1 MAFKLRSLVGDLL
14 AGGDSVPLTP
24 RTRVIATALALPLA
38 VFEFWLAFV
47 GLVTPIQLGLIFVV
61 PLLIIAFLTTSGVTG
76 RQKTS
81 AFDLTMAILVAIAGG
96 YLLWESPRYGNWILG
111 ISRFNLYDQITG
123 VVMILATLIILKRR
137 VGPGMLA
144 VVLILMAY
152 LVYGHLL
159 DGFLYHRQFSIREV
173 IEQSIISP
181 NGGLFGTPVAAAAI
195 YVYLFVVFGKILQA
209 SGGGQFFFDLAA
221 LVAGRRVGG
230 VAKVSV
236 VSSGLFG
243 MISGS
248 PTSDVVTTGTITI
261 PMMKRMGY
269 PAHIACA
276 IETVASVGGSFL
288 PPVMGAVVF
297 ILVEFTGV
305 PYGEV
310 ITASIIIALLY
321 YFAIYLQVHEYS
333 LRQGLGRLEK
343 EEIPT
348 FRSVISN
355 GWIYVVPLLLL
366 IIMIERG
373 FTPQYSVALAIITT
387 IVFSWLHRN
396 RDYRV
401 GPRTL
406 ITTVTDAAV
415 VLAPLVAAVA
425 GAGLVE
431 QVLNVTGIGSKIS
444 YQMFE
449 AAGGQPVLVLVFAAL
464 VTIVFGM
471 GMPVPAVYALAA
483 ILLAPGMIQAGF
495 DLLAAHLFLVWFSVA
510 SHLTPPIAVAAYVA
524 SAIGGAPP
532 MKVSVWASRLG
543 LVAYL
548 LPFTF
553 MVRPGLLLNGTPFA
567 ILQDTLLTL
576 VAITLLVAASIGHF
590 GVGVAGWMRM
600 ALLGLGILTAFC
612 VAVPAVAYA
621 SAIIGLGLLVWNRRK
636 PRPVAEAQA
645 LAAKRSEPPT
655 SIRSDP

>member
-1 MAFKLRSLVGDLL
+1 MAFKLQSVLGNLL
-14 AGGDSVPLTP
+14 AGGDSVPLNP
-24 RTRVIATALALPLA
+24 RTRIIATVLAVPLA
-38 VFEFWLAFV
+38 AFEFWLAFI
-47 GLVTPIQLGLIFVV
+47 GLVTPIQLGLIFLV
-61 PLLIIAFLTTSGVTG
+61 PLMIIAFLTTSGVTG
-76 RQKTS
+76 RNENS
-81 AFDLTMAILVAIAGG
+81 VFDIVGAILVAVAGS
-96 YLLWESPRYGNWILG
+96 YLLWESPRFGNWILG
-111 ISRFNLYDQITG
+111 ISRFNLLDQVAG

-152 LVYGHLL
+152 LIFGHLL
-159 DGFLYHRQFSIREV
+159 EGFLYHRHFSIREI

-181 NGGLFGTPVAAAAI
+181 NGGLFGTPVAAAAV
-195 YVYLFVVFGKILQA
+195 YVYLFVVFGKILQT

-269 PAHIACA
+269 PAHIASA

-297 ILVEFTGV
+297 ILVEFTGI

-310 ITASIIIALLY
+310 ISASVITALIY
-321 YFAIYLQVHEYS
+321 YFAIYLQVHQYS
-333 LRQGLGRLEK
+333 AGHGIGYLDADD
-343 EEIPT
+343 IPSAK
-348 FRSVISN
+348 SVLLH
-355 GWIYVVPLLLL
+355 GWIYILPMVVL
-366 IIMIERG
+366 IVMIERG
-373 FTPQYSVALAIITT
+373 YTPQYSVALAIISTT
-387 IVFSWLHRN
+387 VLSWLHRN
-396 RDYRV
+396 REYRIGV
-401 GPRTL
+401 RAL
-406 ITTVTDAAV
+406 VSTVTDAAV

-449 AAGGQPVLVLVFAAL
+449 VADGQPVLILLFAAF

-483 ILLAPGMIQAGF
+483 ILLAPGMVQAGF

-524 SAIGGAPP
+524 AAIGGAPP
-532 MKVSVWASRLG
+532 MTVSVWASRLG

-553 MVRPGLLLNGTPFA
+553 MLRPGLLLVGTPLEILFDSA
-567 ILQDTLLTL
+567 IAMAA
-576 VAITLLVAASIGHF
+576 VTLLVAASIGYF
-590 GVGVAGWMRM
+590 AAPVTGWRRPVLIVLGLTAALLTTLPWLAVCAAVAGVG
-600 ALLGLGILTAFC
+600 LLW
-612 VAVPAVAYA
+612 
-621 SAIIGLGLLVWNRRK
+621 WNRRNAK
-636 PRPVAEAQA
+636 EQPDSDVKKGRLSQTSVNVPR
-645 LAAKRSEPPT
+645 
-655 SIRSDP
+655 

>member
-1 MAFKLRSLVGDLL
+1 MALRLKSVLGNLL
-14 AGGDSVPLTP
+14 AGGDSVPLNP
-24 RTRVIATALALPLA
+24 RTRLIATVLAVPLG
-38 VFEFWLAFV
+38 VFEFWLAFI
-47 GLVTPIQLGLIFVV
+47 GLVTPIQLGLIFMV
-61 PLLIIAFLTTSGVTG
+61 PLIIIAFLTTSGVTG
-76 RQKTS
+76 RNETS
-81 AFDLTMAILVAIAGG
+81 PFDIVSAVLVTIAGS
-96 YLLWESPRYGNWILG
+96 YLLWESPRFGTWILG
-111 ISRFNLYDQITG
+111 ISRFNLLDQLAGI
-123 VVMILATLIILKRR
+123 VMILATLIILKRR

-152 LVYGHLL
+152 LMFGHML
-159 DGFLYHRQFSIREV
+159 DGFLYHRQFSIREI

-181 NGGLFGTPVAAAAI
+181 NGGLFGTPVAAAAV

-209 SGGGQFFFDLAA
+209 SGGGQFFFDMAA

-269 PAHIACA
+269 PAHIACS

-297 ILVEFTGV
+297 ILVEFTGI

-310 ITASIIIALLY
+310 ISASVITALIY
-321 YFAIYLQVHEYS
+321 YFAIYLQVHQYS
-333 LRQGLGRLEK
+333 KKHGIGHLDAK
-343 EEIPT
+343 DIPSA
-348 FRSVISN
+348 RSVLTQ
-355 GWIYVVPLLLL
+355 GWLYILPMVLL
-366 IIMIERG
+366 IVMIERG
-373 FTPQYSVALAIITT
+373 YTPQYSVALAIISTT
-387 IVFSWLHRN
+387 VLSWLHRN
-396 RDYRV
+396 REYRV
-401 GPRTL
+401 GPRAL
-406 ITTVTDAAV
+406 VSTVTEAAV
-415 VLAPLVAAVA
+415 VLAPLIAAVA

-449 AAGGQPVLVLVFAAL
+449 VANGQPMLILLFAAF

-483 ILLAPGMIQAGF
+483 ILLAPGMVQAGF

-524 SAIGGAPP
+524 AAIGGAPP
-532 MKVSVWASRLG
+532 MKVSIWASRLG

-553 MVRPGLLLNGTPFA
+553 ILRPGLLLAGTPLEILFDTA
-567 ILQDTLLTL
+567 IALAAVTLM
-576 VAITLLVAASIGHF
+576 AAASIGYF
-590 GVGVAGWMRM
+590 AAPVKGWRRPVLI
-600 ALLGLGILTAFC
+600 ALGLTAAL
-612 VAVPAVAYA
+612 VTTQPWLA
-621 SAIIGLGLLVWNRRK
+621 AIAAAAGMGLLWWNRRYGQK
-636 PRPVAEAQA
+636 QPGERADAGTVSQ
-645 LAAKRSEPPT
+645 T
-655 SIRSDP
+655 SANVRR